1 MQELFIKCNSDIID
15 IADNFSTLTLE
26 IVLRDILDLCSL
38 PTNQKQKQKIY
49 IQYSVCFIHIV
60 SFRVGRIVLTKMLF
74 DTLHMQTT
82 F

>member
-1 MQELFIKCNSDIID
+1 MQELFIKCNSDIVD
-15 IADNFSTLTLE
+15 DTADNFSTLTLE

-60 SFRVGRIVLTKMLF
+60 SFRVGRIVLTNVV
-74 DTLHMQTT
+74 
-82 F
+82 